1 MEIPNSKANVGPH
14 AKDPRKGL
22 GSNAIQTRALYVEV
36 CWFGWGSEEEPR
48 IPPEYLTPRRP
59 IAHADTDLTPS
70 FSCANPN
77 KTLQILL
84 INLFYLIIIIYT
96 VSEVTVFS
104 LLYRDQKQRERLIND
119 FLFHLFIYFTRKKK
133 IERDNPK
140 GQKEWERIERRDIWY
155 FSLSLS
161 VLSLTLFLTFKISL
175 LTSSSHQRLFIKTK
189 Q

>member
-1 MEIPNSKANVGPH
+1 MLARMQKIQGKVLGQMRSRPEHFMLKFVGL
-14 AKDPRKGL
+14 DEEVRK
-22 GSNAIQTRALYVEV
+22 SQEY
-36 CWFGWGSEEEPR
+36 
-48 IPPEYLTPRRP
+48 PPKYLTPRRP

-84 INLFYLIIIIYT
+84 INLFYLIIIIIYT

-140 GQKEWERIERRDIWY
+140 GQKEWERIERRDMWY
-155 FSLSLS
+155 FSLSLFS
-161 VLSLTLFLTFKISL
+161 HSHCSLPL
-175 LTSSSHQRLFIKTK
+175 R
-189 Q
+189 